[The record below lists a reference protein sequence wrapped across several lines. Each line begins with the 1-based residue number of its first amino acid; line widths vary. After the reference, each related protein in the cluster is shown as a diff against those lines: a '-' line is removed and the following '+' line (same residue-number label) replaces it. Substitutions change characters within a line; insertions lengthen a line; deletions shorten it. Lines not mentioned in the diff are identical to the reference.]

1 MKIEEIF
8 GDLPELETERLI
20 LRKITLHD
28 VEDIYSYCSNEEV
41 SKYVTWDTHQ
51 ALDDTTNFVKFVL
64 NQYENRKIAPWAI
77 EYKKNGKLIGTIDFI
92 SWHTEYNIAEIGYI
106 ISKDY
111 WGNGIATEAAN
122 EVIKFGFNHMELIRV
137 QARCFVENKG
147 SACVMK
153 KLGMSFE
160 GTLRKAMFI
169 KGKHQNLKMYSI
181 LKEEFSYN
189 HESSPENVYHIQ
201 I

>member
-8 GDLPELETERLI
+8 GDLPKLETERLI
-20 LRKITLHD
+20 LRKITLDD
-28 VEDIYSYCSNEEV
+28 VEDMYSYCSNEEV
-41 SKYVTWDTHQ
+41 SKYVTWETHQ
-51 ALDDTTNFVKFVL
+51 ALDDTINFVKFVL
-64 NQYENRKIAPWAI
+64 NQYENGKIAPWAI
-77 EYKKNGKLIGTIDFI
+77 EYKENGKLIGTIDFI
-92 SWHTEYNIAEIGYI
+92 SWHIEHNIAEIGYI

-111 WGNGIATEAAN
+111 WGNGIATEAVS
-122 EVIKFGFNHMELIRV
+122 EVIKFGFNHMDLIRV
-137 QARCFVENKG
+137 QARCFAENKG

-189 HESSPENVYHIQ
+189 YEASPENVYHIQ
-201 I
+201 S